1 MTPALSPARVAAA
14 AGGFSTSFAP
24 ADLAVRPA
32 RDVLARIRFGRQAPP
47 ADDPR
52 DIHLPLALLGPA
64 PKVELWQSALPVDYD
79 WDDGIGFARNGEIL
93 FGHVKLLELE
103 LDNLAAATF
112 RAYAR
117 LVSFLERQ
125 GYPCLLRCWNFLYDI
140 NRGHSTERTNDQERY
155 KQFSLGR
162 YQVLI
167 DFASSERVLPAGTAI
182 GMHEP
187 GLLLYFIAAREPGR
201 QVENPRQVSAFHYPR
216 QYGPRGPSFSRAM
229 LMPSEH
235 GSRLLVSGTASVV
248 GHATRH
254 PHDAAAQLNETL
266 ANLQALL
273 QSAADA
279 DGRGRAWTPQTLKIY
294 LRDAAH
300 YEFARARLERVL
312 PPGTP
317 IVYLEGAICRTDLQ
331 VEIEGVYATASP

>member
-1 MTPALSPARVAAA
+1 MRSPALSARAPVA

-24 ADLAVRPA
+24 ADLGSRPG
-32 RDVLARIRFGRQAPP
+32 RDVLARIRFGRQAPA

-52 DIHLPLALLGPA
+52 DIHLPLAQFGP
-64 PKVELWQSALPVDYD
+64 PRMELWQSALPVDCD
-79 WDDGIGFARNGEIL
+79 WDDGIGFAHNGEIV
-93 FGHVKLLELE
+93 FGHIKLLECE
-103 LDNLAAATF
+103 LDNIAAATF

-117 LVSFLERQ
+117 LTLFLERMD
-125 GYPCLLRCWNFLYDI
+125 YPCLLRCWNYLYDI
-140 NRGHSTERTNDQERY
+140 NRGHNDERPTDQERY

-167 DFASSERVLPAGTAI
+167 DFAASSVLPAGTAI

-187 GLLLYFIAAREPGR
+187 GLLLYFLAARQPGR

-273 QSAADA
+273 QQAAETGGA
-279 DGRGRAWTPQTLKIY
+279 AHGWTPQTLKVY
-294 LRDAAH
+294 LRDPAH
-300 YEFARARLERVL
+300 YEFARARLDRVL
-312 PPGTP
+312 PAGTP
-317 IVYLEGAICRTDLQ
+317 IVCLEGAICRTDLQ
-331 VEIEGVYATASP
+331 VEIEGVYAAATA